1 MLKTGSVT
9 PNGVELRNSC
19 TVCQL
24 LCTASPAMKPI
35 TTGMPMPK
43 NRSRWMITVRY
54 RAMGSS
60 GPLTGTNTGRE
71 R

>member
-9 PNGVELRNSC
+9 PNGVELRNIW

-24 LCTASPAMKPI
+24 LCTARPAMKPI

-43 NRSRWMITVRY
+43 RRSRWMITVRY

-60 GPLTGTNTGRE
+60 GPLTGTKTGRE